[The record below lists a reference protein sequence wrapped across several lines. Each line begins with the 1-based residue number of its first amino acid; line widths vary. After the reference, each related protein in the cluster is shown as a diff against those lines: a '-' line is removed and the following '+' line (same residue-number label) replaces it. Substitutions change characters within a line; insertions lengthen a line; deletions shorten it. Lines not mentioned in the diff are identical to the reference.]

1 MKEQLEQ
8 EILLSIMPYMNPEKV
23 EDAKMRIVM
32 AMSGYEV
39 TKRETS
45 LTVYEGDI
53 NDEILRRFCMA
64 KIARGCSPRTVKY
77 YRESVTL
84 ALNKIGKTYNEITAD
99 DIRIYLALRVQRDKV
114 SKTTANNERR
124 NLSAFFTWLQKEEI
138 LTKNPMN
145 KVEQIK
151 ITKSQKKAFSQ
162 MELEL
167 IRYNCRT
174 SMESAIV
181 EVLISTWAR
190 VSEVVQIRLDE
201 IDGNKVLVHGKGD
214 KDREV
219 FLTSKAQLAV
229 ANYLNDRK
237 DENPYLFPKAKF
249 AGDIQ
254 SFLKPSKS
262 RAEMSLWYK
271 VPNLV
276 GNGHRDAGTVEAT
289 IRNIAKRANVQN
301 AHPHRFR
308 RTGAT
313 MALRSGMPLMT
324 VSKLL
329 GHANIGTTQIYLDIS
344 DKELEQAHEKYV
356 V

>member
-8 EILLSIMPYMNPEKV
+8 EILLSIMPFLDPEKV

-32 AMSGYEV
+32 ALNGYDVQKE
-39 TKRETS
+39 ETD
-45 LTVYEGDI
+45 LAIYEGDV
-53 NDEILRRFCMA
+53 NEEIIKRFCMA
-64 KIARGCSPRTVKY
+64 KIARGCSPRTVKF
-77 YRESVTL
+77 YRESITS
-84 ALNKIGKTYNEITAD
+84 ALCKIGKPYSEITAD
-99 DIRIYLALRVQRDKV
+99 DIRIYLALRVQHDKV

-124 NLSAFFTWLQKEEI
+124 NLSAFYCWLQKEEI
-138 LTKNPMN
+138 LSKNPMN

-151 ITKSQKKAFSQ
+151 VTKTQKKAFSQ

-167 IRYNCRT
+167 IRYNCKS

-190 VSEVVQIRLDE
+190 VSEVAQIKLDE

-219 FLTSKAQLAV
+219 YLTSKAQLAV
-229 ANYLNDRK
+229 ANYMNDRK
-237 DENPYLFPKAKF
+237 DHNPYLFPRAKY
-249 AGDIQ
+249 AGDAQ
-254 SFLKPSKS
+254 RFAKS
-262 RAEMSLWYK
+262 VKRNEMGNWYK
-271 VPNLV
+271 NPELV
-276 GNGHRDAGTVEAT
+276 GTGHRDMGTIEST
-289 IRNIAKRANVQN
+289 IRAIGKRANVQN
-301 AHPHRFR
+301 VHPHRFR

-344 DKELEQAHEKYV
+344 DKELEQAHEKFV